1 MRHIFWNL
9 QPLLIPWMIVYLDP
23 LKRYPSPLKPDSG
36 ILIFPE
42 GLSGRETSIGGAIP
56 GTTLIRGETAT
67 T

>member
-1 MRHIFWNL
+1 
-9 QPLLIPWMIVYLDP
+9 MIVYLDP